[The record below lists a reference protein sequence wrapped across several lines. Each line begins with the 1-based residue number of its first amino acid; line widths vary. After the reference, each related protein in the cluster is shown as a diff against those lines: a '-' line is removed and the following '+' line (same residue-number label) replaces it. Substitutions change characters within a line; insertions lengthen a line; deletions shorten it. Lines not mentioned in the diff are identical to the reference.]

1 MTNIIAGITK
11 DLKAVPKK
19 LKEKAKSAD
28 VKKLILLN
36 LPYVLAGYFCNK
48 AAFLWRV
55 AEGSNASD
63 KMMVVMSQMDRMFS
77 NPFPSFFLSDLL
89 IGIAGGVAL
98 KFIVYYKAKN
108 AKKFRQGVEY
118 GSARWGNAKD
128 IEPYMDSV
136 FENNILLTA
145 TERLMMSGRPKEP
158 KYARNKNILV
168 IGGSGSSKTRFFVKP
183 NLMQMHSSYVV
194 TDPKGTVLMLGSALL
209 YWSIT
214 WMDILRIIPTTTM
227 QRTCIITCWING
239 NSAGLWI
246 RQRSTG
252 QKNLKIMNGH

>member
-145 TERLMMSGRPKEP
+145 TERLMT
-158 KYARNKNILV
+158 V
-168 IGGSGSSKTRFFVKP
+168 
-183 NLMQMHSSYVV
+183 SY
-194 TDPKGTVLMLGSALL
+194 THLTL
-209 YWSIT
+209 
-214 WMDILRIIPTTTM
+214 PT
-227 QRTCIITCWING
+227 I
-239 NSAGLWI
+239 A
-246 RQRSTG
+246 
-252 QKNLKIMNGH
+252 

>member
-1 MTNIIAGITK
+1 MSNIIADITK

-19 LKEKAKSAD
+19 LKEKAKGAD

-63 KMMVVMSQMDRMFS
+63 KMMAVMSRMDKMFS
-77 NPFPSFFLSDLL
+77 NPLPSFFLSDLL
-89 IGIAGGVAL
+89 IGIAGGILL
-98 KFIVYYKAKN
+98 KFVVYYKAKN
-108 AKKFRQGVEY
+108 AKKFRRGVEY

-145 TERLMMSGRPKEP
+145 TERLMMSDRK
-158 KYARNKNILV
+158 
-168 IGGSGSSKTRFFVKP
+168 S
-183 NLMQMHSSYVV
+183 VV
-194 TDPKGTVLMLGSALL
+194 
-209 YWSIT
+209 
-214 WMDILRIIPTTTM
+214 
-227 QRTCIITCWING
+227 
-239 NSAGLWI
+239 
-246 RQRSTG
+246 
-252 QKNLKIMNGH
+252 